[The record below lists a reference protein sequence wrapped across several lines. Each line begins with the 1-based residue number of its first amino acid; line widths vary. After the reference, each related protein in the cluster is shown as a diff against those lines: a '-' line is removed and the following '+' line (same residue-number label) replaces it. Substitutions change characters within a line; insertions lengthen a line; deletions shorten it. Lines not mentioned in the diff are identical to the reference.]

1 MTHAIDATQPLWFY
15 DFVSPFTYLLL
26 EQHDKWP
33 DLPFA
38 LTPVSLLDLYR
49 HWGQHSPATVPGKR
63 TFIYRHALFRAEQ
76 LGITFRMPP
85 AHPFDPTK
93 ALLLA
98 TAVEAD
104 FACVRE
110 MFRFI
115 WHDGRDP
122 STDEGFT
129 ALCERVGLPD
139 GPAMI
144 EREETKEQLRRNTA
158 EAAKLGVFGVPTF
171 WMHKQLFWGED
182 ALPML
187 LYCARTPNW
196 LDSKEVKRISSLPSG
211 LKQPI

>member
-187 LYCARTPNW
+187 LYCARTPHL